1 MKKILLIL
9 VMLSTGY
16 AFSQSM
22 PPTFPVEMYYG
33 CTYEKGKDIEDMMEV
48 GEEWREW
55 QEENDPVGRENYN
68 AWIFTA
74 DFAGA
79 SLHGTSMWFGVA
91 NNWENFTKSHFNWVR
106 NGADMSKKFEKVM
119 GPSNCLGHLMGV
131 MFPTRQAEGWEPVDV
146 RPVFTSLCTCL
157 L

>member
-33 CTYEKGKDIEDMMEV
+33 CTYEKGKDIEDLMAV
-48 GEEWREW
+48 GEDWREW

-68 AWIFTA
+68 AWVFTA

-79 SLHGTSMWFGVA
+79 SLH
-91 NNWENFTKSHFNWVR
+91 
-106 NGADMSKKFEKVM
+106 
-119 GPSNCLGHLMGV
+119 
-131 MFPTRQAEGWEPVDV
+131 
-146 RPVFTSLCTCL
+146 
-157 L
+157 

>member
-55 QEENDPVGRENYN
+55 QEENDPVGRENDN
-68 AWIFTA
+68 AWIFRRMKAQNCT
-74 DFAGA
+74 
-79 SLHGTSMWFGVA
+79 V
-91 NNWENFTKSHFNWVR
+91 
-106 NGADMSKKFEKVM
+106 MSNDIIVLINTIFCVIVE
-119 GPSNCLGHLMGV
+119 SIV
-131 MFPTRQAEGWEPVDV
+131 MFLNQRG
-146 RPVFTSLCTCL
+146 RL
-157 L
+157 

>member
-1 MKKILLIL
+1 
-9 VMLSTGY
+9 
-16 AFSQSM
+16 M

-48 GEEWREW
+48 GEDWREW

-79 SLHGTSMWFGVA
+79 SCMEHQCGLVLPITGKTLL
-91 NNWENFTKSHFNWVR
+91 N
-106 NGADMSKKFEKVM
+106 
-119 GPSNCLGHLMGV
+119 
-131 MFPTRQAEGWEPVDV
+131 PTLIG
-146 RPVFTSLCTCL
+146 
-157 L
+157 